1 MKQNNCRMK
10 SGQKLLQVFCEIRLD
25 IGGKNVIVAQLS
37 QEYS

>member
-1 MKQNNCRMK
+1 MK

-25 IGGKNVIVAQLS
+25 IGKKNVNVAQLN